1 MNTNIGKRNKQA
13 VQVLNKV
20 EYDENGN
27 PYCTSQKTERPKR
40 KENINLLKRLPK
52 LF

>member
-1 MNTNIGKRNKQA
+1 MSILSNHGSRKLFSKQWI
-13 VQVLNKV
+13 
-20 EYDENGN
+20 YDENGI